1 MKILLLISSFNS
13 LSQRVYCELKDM
25 GHELDICM
33 SKQDNLIKDIKAF
46 NPDIIFCPYLKEYIS
61 KDIYENY
68 PTFILHPG
76 IIGDRG
82 HQSLDHAINDE
93 KDTWG
98 VIILKANEELDTGDI
113 YSFCNFKVRKTTK
126 GSIYRNEVCD
136 ATSKALKDL
145 LNNLQDKNFKPIP
158 QIQNEIHPRLTQEDR
173 QIDWDNDN
181 THTIIKK
188 INMSDS
194 YPGVKENLLGTTCF
208 MYGVHK
214 EGELRGKPK
223 DILAKRDGAICIGTI
238 DGAIWISHLKQEGSF
253 KLPATYVLKDKLKGI
268 KEYRIPLILEEKK
281 ETFYELY
288 VERKGEVSY
297 LHFDF
302 HNGAMNSE
310 QAIRLKYA
318 IDFLKESCKVLVL
331 MGGEEFF
338 SNGIHLNILE
348 DSKKQ
353 GEDGWSNINAM
364 NDVVRSILFA
374 EDIITVASFSKNAGA
389 GGVFLG
395 LACDYVVARD
405 GVVFNPHYKTMGL
418 SGSEYHTYSF
428 NKRVK
433 KEIVDEILDKTIAI
447 SSSKALEIGMVDE
460 VYETQEY
467 DEKLEIYCKKLL
479 SNQDKFDDFIDLKKD
494 LLFENEKII
503 EEKKEKELQIMHPE
517 FWDEKSSF
525 HRLRSEF
532 IYKKE
537 HKESLKRLKE
547 FKNARI

>member
-1 MKILLLISSFNS
+1 MKVLLLISSFNS
-13 LSQRVYCELKDM
+13 LSQRVYCELKELE
-25 GHELDICM
+25 HEVSICL
-33 SKQDNLIKDIKAF
+33 SREENLLEDIKNI
-46 NPDIIFCPYLKEYIS
+46 NPDIIFCPFLKEYLS

-82 HQSLDHAINDE
+82 HQSLDHAINNKVKE
-93 KDTWG
+93 WG
-98 VIILKANEELDTGDI
+98 VVILKANEELDGGDI
-113 YSFCNFKVRKTTK
+113 YASSNFIMRNASK
-126 GSIYRNEVCD
+126 GSHYRNEVCD
-136 ATSKALKDL
+136 TSSIALKL
-145 LNNLQDKNFKPIP
+145 LLKNLENKNFEPIP
-158 QIQNEIHPRLTQEDR
+158 QILNDIHPRLTQDDR
-173 QIDWDNDN
+173 KIDWQKDN
-181 THTIIKK
+181 TDTIIKK

-194 YPGVKENLLGTTCF
+194 YPGIKENFFGIECL
-208 MYGVHK
+208 MYGVTK
-214 EGELRGKPK
+214 EDFFKGNPK

-238 DGAIWISHLKQEGSF
+238 DGAVWISHLKEEGRF
-253 KLPATYVLKDKLKGI
+253 KLPATYVLKDKIKGI
-268 KEYRIPLILEEKK
+268 KEERISLIHEDEKN
-281 ETFYELY
+281 TFHEIY
-288 VERKGEVSY
+288 VDRCDDIAY

-318 IDFLKESCKVLVL
+318 IDYLKEECKVLVL

-364 NDVVRSILFA
+364 NDVVKSIIYA

-395 LACDYVVARD
+395 LACDYVVARS
-405 GVVFNPHYKTMGL
+405 GVVLNPHYKTMGL

-428 NKRVK
+428 YKRVEK
-433 KEIVDEILDKTIAI
+433 NIADEILNKCIPI
-447 SSSKALEIGMVDE
+447 GSNKAKRIGMLNE
-460 VYETQEY
+460 VFEDSTYAE
-467 DEKLEIYCKKLL
+467 DLENFCKKLIL
-479 SNQDKFDDFIDLKKD
+479 DEDKYEDFIDDKKD
-494 LLFENEKII
+494 FIFDNEEKIESLK
-503 EEKKEKELQIMHPE
+503 EEELKRMYPE

-525 HRLRSEF
+525 HTLRNEF

-537 HKESLKRLKE
+537 HEESLKRLKE
-547 FKNARI
+547 L

>member
-13 LSQRVYCELKDM
+13 LSQRVYCELIELN
-25 GHELDICM
+25 HEVRILL
-33 SKQDNLIKDIKAF
+33 SKEKNLQKDINSF
-46 NPDIIFCPYLKEYIS
+46 NPDIIFAPFLKEYLPSSIFES
-61 KDIYENY
+61 Y

-93 KDTWG
+93 KEQWG
-98 VIILKANEELDTGDI
+98 VVILKANKDLDAGDI
-113 YSFCNFKVRKTTK
+113 YASSNFPMRKTSK

-145 LNNLQDKNFKPIP
+145 LKNINDENFKPIP
-158 QIQNEIHPRLTQEDR
+158 QIQNEIHRRLSFEDR
-173 QIDWDNDN
+173 KIDWQKDN
-181 THTIIKK
+181 TDTIIKK

-194 YPGVKENLLGTTCF
+194 YPGVKENFLGVECF
-208 MYGVHK
+208 MYGACK
-214 EGELRGKPK
+214 EDTFKGKAK
-223 DILAKRDGAICIGTI
+223 EILAKRDGAICVATL
-238 DGAIWISHLKQEGSF
+238 DGAIWISHLKEEGKF
-253 KLPATYVLKDKLKGI
+253 KLPSTYVLKDKIKGI
-268 KEYRIPLILEEKK
+268 KEQRISLIHEDDKN
-281 ETFYELY
+281 TFHEIYA
-288 VERKGEVSY
+288 ERDDDIAY

-318 IDFLKESCKVLVL
+318 VEYLKEECKVLVL

-395 LACDYVVARD
+395 LACDYTIARD

-428 NKRVK
+428 YKRVK
-433 KEIVDEILDKTIAI
+433 KEIADEILTKCIPI
-447 SSSKALEIGMVDE
+447 GSSKAKKIGMIDE
-460 VYETQEY
+460 VYSNETYQDSLEEFCKNLLEDDELY
-467 DEKLEIYCKKLL
+467 DNFIDEKKDFL
-479 SNQDKFDDFIDLKKD
+479 FDN
-494 LLFENEKII
+494 EEKIEALK
-503 EEKKEKELQIMHPE
+503 EEELKRMHPE
-517 FWDEKSSF
+517 FWDKNSSF
-525 HRLRSEF
+525 HKLRHEF
-532 IYKKE
+532 IYKIEYKD
-537 HKESLKRLKE
+537 SLKRLKE
-547 FKNARI
+547 L